1 MVNLSAYEG
10 IVFDMDGT
18 LIDSMG
24 AHMEAWRMTCEEFGI
39 PFDLKYMYGL
49 GGVPTRKTVEILND
63 KYGLAHSPDMVALH
77 KRKVWESMD
86 LMPEIIAETV
96 DIFHHYRPDLKIGI
110 GTGSERNH
118 ALHLLEHHGLLDKLD
133 ALVTATDV
141 THGKPHPETFLKVAE
156 LMDVAPEKCVVFEDT
171 EIGFEAAQRAG
182 MDCILVKDGRVQI

>member
-1 MVNLSAYEG
+1 MVDLSAYEG

-24 AHMEAWRMTCEEFGI
+24 AHMEAWRMTCEAFGI
-39 PFDLKYMYGL
+39 PFDLEYMYGL

-63 KYGLAHSPDMVALH
+63 KHGTGHSPDEVALH
-77 KRKVWESMD
+77 KRNVWESMD

-96 DIFHHYRPDLKIGI
+96 DIFHKYSPSLKVGI

-118 ALHLLEHHGLLDKLD
+118 ALHLLDHHGLLDKLD

-141 THGKPHPETFLKVAE
+141 THGKPHPETFLAVAAQ
-156 LMDVAPEKCVVFEDT
+156 MGVDPSKCVVFEDT
-171 EIGFEAAQRAG
+171 EIGREAAQRAG
-182 MDCILVKDGRVQI
+182 MDCIMVKDGRVQI